1 MTAPRSET
9 ATDVDSV
16 RVDSVRVDLGARGYD
31 ILVGVG
37 LLAAAGR
44 HIRPL
49 LLHPR
54 VVVVTD
60 SNVAPLYLAAVE
72 AALGEAD
79 IESTNITL
87 PAGEQTKD
95 FAHLETLAEGLLAGQ
110 LGRDTTLVALGGG
123 VIGDLAGFAAAIT
136 MRGIDFV
143 QIPTTMLAQVD
154 SAVGGKTGINT
165 RHGKNLVG
173 AFHQPRLV
181 LSDIATLDTLPEREL
196 LAGYAEVVK
205 YGLIRD
211 AAFFRWLEA
220 NGMRLCGGDKEAR
233 RHAVVTCCAAK
244 AAIVAEDEREAGR
257 RALLNLGHT
266 FGHALE
272 AQSGFGDALLHGEA
286 VAIGMV
292 LAFDLSARLGLC
304 RPADA
309 ERVRRHL
316 SELGLPVGLHGLADR
331 SWSADGLLAHMAR
344 DKKVRGGKL
353 GLVLVRGIGEA
364 FVTRDVAAE
373 DIRAVLDAGLGT

>member
-1 MTAPRSET
+1 MTAPQRKTS
-9 ATDVDSV
+9 TDVDSV
-16 RVDSVRVDLGARGYD
+16 HVELGARGYD
-31 ILVGVG
+31 ILVGEGLVG
-37 LLAAAGR
+37 AAGR

-49 LLHPR
+49 LVHPR

-72 AALGEAD
+72 TALGEAG
-79 IESTNITL
+79 IECAAITL

-95 FAHLETLAEGLLAGQ
+95 FAHLETLAEDLIARQ
-110 LGRDTTLVALGGG
+110 VGRDTTLVALGGG
-123 VIGDLAGFAAAIT
+123 MIGDLAGFAAAIT
-136 MRGIDFV
+136 MRGLDFV
-143 QIPTTMLAQVD
+143 QIPTTLLAQVD

-181 LSDIATLDTLPEREL
+181 LSDMATLDTLPEREL

-205 YGLIRD
+205 YGLIHD
-211 AAFFRWLEA
+211 AGFFGWLEA
-220 NGMRLCGGDKEAR
+220 NGSRLLGGDKEAR

-272 AQSGFGDALLHGEA
+272 AQSGMGDALLHGEA

-292 LAFDLSARLGLC
+292 LAFELSSRLGLC

-316 SELGLPVGLHGLADR
+316 LEVGLPVGLGDLADP
-331 SWSADGLLAHMAR
+331 SWSTDGLLAHMAR
-344 DKKVRGGKL
+344 DKKVLGGKL
-353 GLVLVRGIGEA
+353 GLVLARGIGEA
-364 FVTRDVAAE
+364 FVTHDVDAK
-373 DIRAVLDAGLGT
+373 DIRTVLDAALGA

>member
-1 MTAPRSET
+1 MTAPQRKT
-9 ATDVDSV
+9 ATGVE
-16 RVDSVRVDLGARGYD
+16 RVRVDLGARGYD
-31 ILVGVG
+31 ILVGEG

-49 LLHPR
+49 LVQPR
-54 VVVVTD
+54 VVVVSDT
-60 SNVAPLYLAAVE
+60 NVAPLYLAAVE
-72 AALGEAD
+72 TALREAG
-79 IESTNITL
+79 IEHEVITL

-95 FAHLETLAEGLLAGQ
+95 FAHLERLAEDLLGGQ
-110 LGRDTTLVALGGG
+110 AGRDTALVALGGG

-136 MRGIDFV
+136 LRGLDYV
-143 QIPTTMLAQVD
+143 QIPTTLLAQVD
-154 SAVGGKTGINT
+154 SAVGGKTGVNT

-181 LSDIATLDTLPEREL
+181 LSDMATLDTLPEREL

-205 YGLIRD
+205 YGLICD
-211 AAFFRWLEA
+211 AAFFGWLEA
-220 NGMRLCGGDKEAR
+220 NGSRLRGGDKEAR

-272 AQSGFGDALLHGEA
+272 AQSGMGDALVHGEA

-292 LAFDLSARLGLC
+292 LAFELSARLGLC
-304 RPADA
+304 PAADA

-316 SELGLPVGLHGLADR
+316 SELGLPVGLGGLADR
-331 SWSADGLLAHMAR
+331 SWSADGLLTHMAQ
-344 DKKVRGGKL
+344 DKKVLGGKL
-353 GLVLVRGIGEA
+353 GLVLVRGIGKA
-364 FVTRDVAAE
+364 FVTHDVAAE
-373 DIRAVLDAGLGT
+373 DIRAVLDGALGA